1 MKSMWCIHDRIF
13 LKKTREVFDV
23 DIKAYKERVEKAV
36 EYLKGQID
44 ETPEIAIILGSGL
57 SVIADEV
64 EKEGTSKKIPYS
76 EIPGFPI
83 STAPGH
89 KGELIFGKLFGKN
102 VMLMNG
108 RFHYY
113 EGYSMK
119 EVTFPIRVMQLLG
132 VEILIVTNAAGGLN
146 PDFEVGRP
154 MIITDHINFMGDNP
168 LIGPNVDEWGPRFP
182 DMSEPYDKELIELAY
197 NSARELGIP
206 VYQGVYVAVTG
217 PCFETPAELRM
228 LRKFGADA
236 VGMSTVPEV
245 IVARHGQIRVLG
257 ISAITD
263 RAVPEDLKPLTAEE
277 VLEVAEKTGRKIA
290 QIIFEVVRK
299 L

>member
-1 MKSMWCIHDRIF
+1 VVTLESIKEYVR
-13 LKKTREVFDV
+13 RVNEAV
-23 DIKAYKERVEKAV
+23 D
-36 EYLKGQID
+36 YLKD
-44 ETPEIAIILGSGL
+44 KVTESPKFAIVLGSGL
-57 SVIADEV
+57 HVIAEETENPTVISYKD
-64 EKEGTSKKIPYS
+64 
-76 EIPGFPI
+76 IPGFPI

-89 KGELIFGKLFGKN
+89 KGELIFGKLHGKS

-119 EVTFPIRVMQLLG
+119 DVTFPIRVMQLLG

-168 LIGPNVDEWGPRFP
+168 LRGPNIDEWGPRFP
-182 DMSEPYDKELIELAY
+182 DMSEAYDKDLRQMAY
-197 NSARELGIP
+197 NSAKELGIP
-206 VYQGVYVAVTG
+206 VYQGVYVAVAG
-217 PCFETPAELRM
+217 PNFETPAELRM
-228 LRKFGADA
+228 LRHFGADA

-245 IVARHGQIRVLG
+245 IVARHGGMRVLG

-277 VLEVAEKTGRKIA
+277 VLEVAERTGKLIA
-290 QIIFEVVRK
+290 QIISEVIK
-299 L
+299 KC

>member
-154 MIITDHINFMGDNP
+154 MIITDHINFMWDNP
-168 LIGPNVDEWGPRFP
+168 LRGKNVDEWGPRFP
-182 DMSEPYDKELIELAY
+182 DMSEPYDRKLISLAKEVAEEEKIE
-197 NSARELGIP
+197 
-206 VYQGVYVAVTG
+206 VYEGVYVAVAG
-217 PCFETPAELRM
+217 PNFEAAAELRM
-228 LRKFGADA
+228 FRNLGADA

-245 IVARHGQIRVLG
+245 IVARHAGIKVLG

-277 VLEVAEKTGRKIA
+277 VLRIAEETGKKIA
-290 QIIFEVVRK
+290 RIILGVVRK

>member
-1 MKSMWCIHDRIF
+1 
-13 LKKTREVFDV
+13 V